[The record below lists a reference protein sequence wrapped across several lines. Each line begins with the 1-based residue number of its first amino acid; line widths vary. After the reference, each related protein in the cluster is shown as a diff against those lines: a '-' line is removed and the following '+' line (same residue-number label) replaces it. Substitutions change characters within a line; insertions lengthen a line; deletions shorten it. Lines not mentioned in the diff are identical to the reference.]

1 MARYL
6 TDLGIADYKI
16 LQDDEDYAFSQDSVL
31 LANLAKLKSSDCVL
45 DLGCGSGI
53 LSILACIK
61 KGVKSAVG
69 IELREELA
77 ALAKENAKLN
87 ALPFEVICGDVK
99 NVRGIIKAESFDK
112 VLCNPP
118 YFSDAN
124 KCASLSDA
132 QKSSENDDIV
142 HNSSDK
148 DGKDGRRIAR
158 QESTATLENFISA
171 AAFSLKFG
179 GSLWI
184 VMKIARL
191 QELMTSLN
199 KFSFAA
205 KEIIFVYPKLS
216 SGIDTVIVSAKKGGK
231 AGLVAKTFIAMNEDG
246 TFSKEYNALYKE

>member
-16 LQDDEDYAFSQDSVL
+16 RQDDEDYAFSQDSVL
-31 LANLAKLKSSDCVL
+31 LANLAKLKSTDSVL
-45 DLGCGSGI
+45 DLGCGTGI

-61 KGVKSAVG
+61 KEVKSAVG

-77 ALAKENAKLN
+77 ALAKENAAMNK
-87 ALPFEVICGDVK
+87 LPFDVICGDVK

-118 YFSDAN
+118 YFSNAN
-124 KCASLSDA
+124 RRATFSGVKDLSDSD
-132 QKSSENDDIV
+132 SSENDGT
-142 HNSSDK
+142 NN
-148 DGKDGRRIAR
+148 GRRIAR
-158 QESTATLENFISA
+158 QESTATLEDFISA

-179 GSLWI
+179 GNLWI

-191 QELMTSLN
+191 QELMANLS
-199 KFSFAA
+199 KFNLAA
-205 KEIIFVYPKLS
+205 KEIIFIYPKLS

-231 AGLVAKTFIAMNEDG
+231 SGLIAKTFIAMNEDG